1 MHHSQVRSNGFTLI
15 ELIIVIVILGI
26 LAVTAA
32 PRFIDVSSDARVA
45 ALQGMLAAIRG
56 GTNLAVAKAQIEG
69 IENGPMDINGDIVRM
84 AGGFPTAQWN
94 ATFYALVNDSG
105 RFDTGGTAVCTADW
119 CTRGNVGSLGIPGA
133 DNGQNMQVWPQGT
146 SRTDNGY
153 AWYHNGLSSGDGQ
166 IASGIV
172 STGC

>member
-1 MHHSQVRSNGFTLI
+1 MNYSPTKTSGFTLI

-32 PRFIDVSSDARVA
+32 PRFIDISSDARIA
-45 ALQGMLAAIRG
+45 TLEGMLAAIRG
-56 GTNLAVAKAQIEG
+56 GTNLAAAKAQIEG
-69 IENGPMDINGDIVRM
+69 IKDGPMVVNGDTVQI

-105 RFDTGGTAVCTADW
+105 RFDTGGTSVCTADW
-119 CTRGNVGSLGIPGA
+119 CTRGNVGSLGISGA

-146 SRTDNGY
+146 RRTDNCY
-153 AWYHNGLSSGDGQ
+153 AWYHNGLSSGDGV